1 MTTPSGAKIHVLIMA
16 GGTGGHVFPALAV
29 ADQIRA
35 TGAEVSWLGTRRGLE
50 ADVVPRA
57 GYDIHFISINGLRGK
72 NVLTLLLAPFKL
84 GVALSQALV
93 ILLRLRPAVVLGM
106 GGFASGPGGVM
117 ASFLGRPLLIHEQN
131 AIAGM
136 TNRMLAKFSWQVMQ
150 AFPDTFPEEYK
161 PVTVGNPVREAI
173 SNLPAPEQRFAGRE
187 GPLRLLVLGG
197 SLGAVAL
204 NKTVPTAIG
213 FMSPDNRPEVL
224 HQSGKGNQESA
235 LDYYKNI
242 NMNANV
248 VPFVEKMEDAY
259 GWADLVVC
267 RAGALT
273 IAELA
278 AAGVASILV
287 PYPHAVDDHQTANA
301 RTLTQAGAALLVPQE
316 KLTPDYLSDVL
327 QSFAGKDMVQVRQR
341 LLKMAQAARKLAQPD
356 ATQKVAKLCFQ
367 AARKRSKTG
376 TSKGE
381 RQ

>member
-1 MTTPSGAKIHVLIMA
+1 MTMPSGTKIRVLIMA

-29 ADQIRA
+29 ADQIRS

-50 ADVVPRA
+50 ADVVPKS

-84 GVALSQALV
+84 GVALSQAFF
-93 ILLRLRPAVVLGM
+93 ILLRLRPAAVLGM
-106 GGFASGPGGVM
+106 GGFASGPGGEM
-117 ASFLGRPLLIHEQN
+117 ASLLGRPLLIHEQN

-150 AFPDTFPEEYK
+150 AFPETFPDEFK
-161 PVTVGNPVREAI
+161 PVTVGNPVRQAI
-173 SNLPAPEQRFAGRE
+173 SDLPPPEQRFADRE

-204 NKTVPTAIG
+204 NQTVPTAIG
-213 FMSPDNRPEVL
+213 FMSPDYRPEVL
-224 HQSGKGNQESA
+224 HQSGKGNQEAA

-242 NMNANV
+242 NMSANV
-248 VPFVEKMEDAY
+248 VPFIEKMEDAY

-278 AAGVASILV
+278 AAGIASILV

-316 KLTPDYLSDVL
+316 KLMPDYLSDVL
-327 QSFAGKDMVQVRQR
+327 QSFVGKDMVQVRQR
-341 LLKMAQAARKLAQPD
+341 LLNMAQAARKLAQPD
-356 ATQKVAKLCFQ
+356 ATQKVANLCLQ
-367 AARKRSKTG
+367 AARKKSKTG
-376 TSKGE
+376 TTKEE